1 MDHFKT
7 ALYGAILALIVCT
20 PVNLGHLPFIY
31 ECLMANKV
39 ISYNDPQFDILEAN
53 LEQEFG
59 LPRGI
64 MRGIRTKG
72 ERSNSNQV
80 SPKGAAG
87 VYQIMP
93 ATWKTVMADR
103 PSAKPTDSDEAALAA
118 ARYLSR
124 AMKETGTTDIG
135 ALLAEYNG
143 GRKVYNRYVESKART
158 GVGDPGNDETR
169 KYIAAVLPTVKG
181 QIAPSN
187 GTMQASNAFT
197 DGIGDP
203 FAETSDDEH
212 NAILDDVLAT
222 TNAGLVFNPETKEY
236 ESDSLEAEGYDSY
249 SPFTDTDNP
258 FADDTE
264 PTGSELGFSAEQ
276 NEDSMLTDRIG
287 QIVDSVLN
295 NG

>member
-1 MDHFKT
+1 MLAKRILTLAKT
-7 ALYGAILALIVCT
+7 ILYGAALALIICVPIDLGCLT
-20 PVNLGHLPFIY
+20 PTY
-31 ECLMANKV
+31 EHPMADKV
-39 ISYNDPQFDILEAN
+39 ISYNDPQFDIIEAN

-93 ATWKTVMADR
+93 PTWRTIMADR
-103 PSAKPTDSDEAALAA
+103 PFAKPTDSDEAALAA
-118 ARYLSR
+118 ARYLAR

-143 GRKVYNRYVESKART
+143 GRKVYNQYVESKART
-158 GVGDPGNDETR
+158 GVGDPGNKETR
-169 KYIAAVLPTVKG
+169 DYIAAVLPTVKG

-187 GTMQASNAFT
+187 ATVQASNMFALA
-197 DGIGDP
+197 DIDAP
-203 FAETSDDEH
+203 FAEDEFANTMPDEFGDD
-212 NAILDDVLAT
+212 A
-222 TNAGLVFNPETKEY
+222 
-236 ESDSLEAEGYDSY
+236 Y
-249 SPFTDTDNP
+249 SPFTDTGDA
-258 FADDTE
+258 FVDDTE
-264 PTGSELGFSAEQ
+264 PIGDELGFSPEQ
-276 NEDSMLTDRIG
+276 DEDSALRDRIG